1 MVSAPERI
9 SIKRRRVDE
18 PIDRLLYQS
27 KKQRTSNHIFV
38 RVQPEAIKKQE
49 QLTENSGPDLHHS
62 PKPAP
67 IPGIPNVKF
76 TQPGDEVKDFQR
88 YKALQSQRKDESA
101 VNGIFASLVAN
112 PHARP
117 PQNARRFH
125 LTRDLSTAL
134 RPQSS
139 GGIRKSKSSLRP
151 HLPTFVERYQAAK
164 VHDASFHAEFPID
177 RVIRSA
183 KLAGHN
189 VDPKHIVENESDV
202 EKQKVQM
209 FQKPSNALRTGRSI
223 QDDPATWDLESDQ
236 LADELAAL
244 ALEMDPDARPDF
256 LSDPQNLLDQVLPV
270 AHATAKRPEE
280 PDDFV
285 YETYVRVQQGTLA
298 DLDVITRTKSLGY
311 LVIDEEEEDLW
322 DQYLREDEDDDDDE
336 WNEEDEDSNAE
347 ENPRNEY
354 PDEEV
359 SSDDEYGMNVYKYRR
374 NHSEDEQFDEN
385 DD

>member
-18 PIDRLLYQS
+18 PVDRLLYQS

-38 RVQPEAIKKQE
+38 RVQSEATKKQE
-49 QLTENSGPDLHHS
+49 QLTEISLPDLHHN
-62 PKPAP
+62 PKPAL
-67 IPGIPNVKF
+67 IPGIPIVKS
-76 TQPGDEVKDFQR
+76 TQPGDEVKDFRR
-88 YKALQSQRKDESA
+88 YKASQNLRKDESA
-101 VNGIFASLVAN
+101 VNSIFTPLDATR
-112 PHARP
+112 HAKP

-125 LTRDLSTAL
+125 LSRDLSTAL
-134 RPQSS
+134 RPQPS

-164 VHDASFHAEFPID
+164 VHDASFLAEFPID

-183 KLAGHN
+183 KLAGHG
-189 VDPKHIVENESDV
+189 VDPKQIIENERDV

-209 FQKPSNALRTGRSI
+209 FQKPSNAAKTGRSI
-223 QDDPATWDLESDQ
+223 HDDPATWDLESDQ

-244 ALEMDPDARPDF
+244 ALEMDPDARPNY
-256 LSDPQNLLDQVLPV
+256 LSDSQNVQDQVLSVAHPV
-270 AHATAKRPEE
+270 AKRLEE
-280 PDDFV
+280 PDEFV
-285 YETYVRVQQGTLA
+285 YETYIRVQQGTLA
-298 DLDVITRTKSLGY
+298 DLDVIARAKSLGY

-322 DQYLREDEDDDDDE
+322 DQYLREDEDDDDE
-336 WNEEDEDSNAE
+336 WDEEDEDSNGE
-347 ENPRNEY
+347 DNPRNEY

-359 SSDDEYGMNVYKYRR
+359 SSDDAYGMNVYKYRR

>member
-18 PIDRLLYQS
+18 PVDRLLYQS

-38 RVQPEAIKKQE
+38 RVQPGATKKQE
-49 QLTENSGPDLHHS
+49 QLTEISLPDLRHN

-67 IPGIPNVKF
+67 ISGIPIVKS

-88 YKALQSQRKDESA
+88 YKAFQNLRRDESA
-101 VNGIFASLVAN
+101 VNSIVA
-112 PHARP
+112 PLEATRHAKP

-164 VHDASFHAEFPID
+164 VHHTSFHAESPID

-183 KLAGHN
+183 KLAGHD
-189 VDPKHIVENESDV
+189 VDPKQIVENESDV

-209 FQKPSNALRTGRSI
+209 FQKPSNAAKTGRSI

-244 ALEMDPDARPDF
+244 ALEMDPDARSNYLPE
-256 LSDPQNLLDQVLPV
+256 PPNVQDQVISV
-270 AHATAKRPEE
+270 AHPAVKRLEE
-280 PDDFV
+280 LDEFV
-285 YETYVRVQQGTLA
+285 YETYIRLQQGKLA

-322 DQYLREDEDDDDDE
+322 DQYLREDEDDDDE
-336 WNEEDEDSNAE
+336 WDEEDEDSNAE
-347 ENPRNEY
+347 DNPRNEY

-385 DD
+385 DN